1 MDASDFGWQKFDSV
15 EEKHDWIGLSVR
27 KVDLISYKLLKLDPE
42 LLDGVGCHGSNGG
55 SSAAEGNKAT
65 ERGDRPVTH
74 RLERGGDATQVMH
87 KTKHTITK
95 SGFTCTS
102 NQT

>member
-1 MDASDFGWQKFDSV
+1 M

-27 KVDLISYKLLKLDPE
+27 KVDLISYKLDPE
-42 LLDGVGCHGSNGG
+42 LLDAVGCHGSNAG
-55 SSAAEGNKAT
+55 SSAAEGKAA

-74 RLERGGDATQVMH
+74 LLERGDDATQVMH

>member
-74 RLERGGDATQVMH
+74 RLERGALFGSCLDPFRRTHQTH
-87 KTKHTITK
+87 LLLK
-95 SGFTCTS
+95 S
-102 NQT
+102 

>member
-27 KVDLISYKLLKLDPE
+27 KVDLISYKLDPE
-42 LLDGVGCHGSNGG
+42 LLDGVGCHGSNAG
-55 SSAAEGNKAT
+55 SSAAEENKAA

-74 RLERGGDATQVMH
+74 RSKRGGDATQVMH
-87 KTKHTITK
+87 ETKHTITK